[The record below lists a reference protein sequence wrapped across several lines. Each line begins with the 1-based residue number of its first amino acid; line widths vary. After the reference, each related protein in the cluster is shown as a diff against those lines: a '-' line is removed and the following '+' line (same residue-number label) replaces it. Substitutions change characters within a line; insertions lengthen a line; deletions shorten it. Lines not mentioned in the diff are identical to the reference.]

1 MTANFEG
8 KVVLVTGGASG
19 IGHATVKRLLGVG
32 AQVLIADVDVRGA
45 ESLAATSDNA
55 TAVRCDVSNPDDVA
69 AAIEAAVEQFGGLD
83 VVINNAGVPSAGGL
97 IVDSS
102 PEDLLRTLAVNIA
115 GPYYGIKYGAP
126 RIAERGGGAIVTTAS
141 TAGLNGM
148 PAMAAYAA
156 TKAAVINLT
165 KSAALELRP
174 LGIRVNCVLPGI
186 IDTPMLDGIKAI
198 YEAASPTPIADV
210 VAAKQGRT
218 GQPDDIARAL
228 VYLASDDAEFISGVA
243 LPSDNAMSASLF

>member
-1 MTANFEG
+1 MTADFDG
-8 KVVLVTGGASG
+8 KAVLLTGGSTG
-19 IGHATVKRLLGVG
+19 IGRATAIRLLAAG
-32 AQVLIADVDVRGA
+32 AQVLIADLNVDGA
-45 ESLAATSDNA
+45 KAVAETSERAA
-55 TAVRCDVSNPDDVA
+55 VIRCDVSNPDDVA
-69 AAIEAAVEQFGGLD
+69 AAVESAVKLFGGLD

-97 IVDSS
+97 IVDGS
-102 PEDLLRTLAVNIA
+102 PEDLQRTLAVNIA
-115 GPYYGIKYGAP
+115 GPYYGIKFGAP

-156 TKAAVINLT
+156 SKAAMINLT

-186 IDTPMLDGIKAI
+186 VETPMLDGIKAI
-198 YEAASPTPIADV
+198 YEAVSPVPIADV
-210 VAAKQGRT
+210 VNAKQGRT

-228 VYLASDDAEFISGVA
+228 VYLASDAAEFVSGVA
-243 LPSDNAMSASLF
+243 LPADNAMSASLF